1 MREISLT
8 PVRKDHCPVRVTS
21 KTGKKQQ
28 GKSNDQKKMED
39 IRPSKE
45 VFNQYVSQAD
55 GHDSEFERELHS
67 VQGLNF
73 DKVQKIHNQC
83 EIRGTLFQYHR

>member
-1 MREISLT
+1 MREISLS
-8 PVRKDHCPVRVTS
+8 PVRKDHCPVRVIS

-28 GKSNDQKKMED
+28 GKSNDQEKMEK

-55 GHDSEFERELHS
+55 GYDSEFERESHS

-73 DKVQKIHNQC
+73 DKIQKIDNQC
-83 EIRGTLFQYHR
+83 EIRGTLLQHQR

>member
-28 GKSNDQKKMED
+28 GKSNDQEKMED

-45 VFNQYVSQAD
+45 VFNQYVS
-55 GHDSEFERELHS
+55 
-67 VQGLNF
+67 
-73 DKVQKIHNQC
+73 
-83 EIRGTLFQYHR
+83 